1 MKNCKVIGRQRLL
14 DLQVWGVGP
23 MRFLQRFTKNHSRRW
38 RRGVAIACGVLAM
51 MLSLNLGSTLLWG
64 SHAVL
69 AQPAVEDLMTGAEAT
84 PESAPTRSPVV
95 EITDEIRNLLPPV
108 SSSEIERGV
117 VRFDGRALFFVA
129 NTVDQEEDEA
139 LLTTHTPNRAN
150 QIERALYDI
159 VRSTAEPQTLDVQV
173 REDEQTGRIPI
184 IYVGGD
190 RYLMSVTL
198 ADAQVNNYD
207 DIWALAY
214 DIRERIQEG
223 LDRYE
228 LERQPEY
235 LTRQG
240 ILAGIVF
247 TVVLVASGLIYRL
260 QRRLQR
266 KRNRLNDLLAAVSH
280 YQTTVQPGETSST
293 SAAIHQE
300 MTYRQR
306 RTVLDVGRWVTWVA
320 QCVIWGSAFFVI
332 VGFFPYTRWLQA
344 MLLAVMPLPLQFL
357 ALLWATQVLL
367 RLGSALVD
375 RFFLALQNRMFIAPE
390 SSQRIALRFSTF
402 SQVTKSILTVLL
414 ISIALLVGLSMIG
427 IQIAPLLAG
436 AGILGLG
443 ISFASQSLIKDI
455 INGFFILL
463 EDQYGVGDVV
473 VIGDVA
479 GLVENMNLRITQLR
493 NEEGRLITIPNNTIT
508 VVQNLSKEW
517 SRVDLKINVAP
528 NADID
533 EALALIKQVAQEM
546 TQDPQ
551 WRPLILEPPSL
562 LGIDDLTHAGV
573 MVRLWIKTQP
583 LKQWDVAR
591 EYRRRLKK
599 ALDAASIHIGV
610 PQQLVSFQN
619 AVGLQETLARAAGGD
634 RSDSD
639 DSGAA
644 RHANGRDGWYSKA
657 QGPEN

>member
-1 MKNCKVIGRQRLL
+1 
-14 DLQVWGVGP
+14 
-23 MRFLQRFTKNHSRRW
+23 
-38 RRGVAIACGVLAM
+38 
-51 MLSLNLGSTLLWG
+51 
-64 SHAVL
+64 
-69 AQPAVEDLMTGAEAT
+69 
-84 PESAPTRSPVV
+84 
-95 EITDEIRNLLPPV
+95 
-108 SSSEIERGV
+108 
-117 VRFDGRALFFVA
+117 
-129 NTVDQEEDEA
+129 
-139 LLTTHTPNRAN
+139 
-150 QIERALYDI
+150 
-159 VRSTAEPQTLDVQV
+159 
-173 REDEQTGRIPI
+173 
-184 IYVGGD
+184 
-190 RYLMSVTL
+190 
-198 ADAQVNNYD
+198 
-207 DIWALAY
+207 
-214 DIRERIQEG
+214 
-223 LDRYE
+223 
-228 LERQPEY
+228 
-235 LTRQG
+235 
-240 ILAGIVF
+240 
-247 TVVLVASGLIYRL
+247 
-260 QRRLQR
+260 
-266 KRNRLNDLLAAVSH
+266 
-280 YQTTVQPGETSST
+280 
-293 SAAIHQE
+293 
-300 MTYRQR
+300 
-306 RTVLDVGRWVTWVA
+306 
-320 QCVIWGSAFFVI
+320 
-332 VGFFPYTRWLQA
+332 

-493 NEEGRLITIPNNTIT
+493 NEEGRLTTIPNNTIT